1 MNLKQ
6 KMIQSAVLVMGV
18 VGMSIV
24 AAVPGTSV
32 MSSGEDVSLQYMEIP
47 TGRTAGVV
55 LAMNNLEEESLEAFT
70 MIGVEQIR
78 ANMVTASET
87 SSEAV
92 ENVSVETVFNVDEI
106 EEVVSEIEVAAVFE
120 ITGETEVATEQ
131 EVVAASEVVV
141 ETEVETEAATEVV
154 VEPVL
159 SEEEMIWQNR
169 VMADVDKQ
177 MNVRAE
183 ASADSEL
190 VGRFRKG
197 DVAEVVEKGEEWT
210 KIRSGNVEGYV
221 KNSYCVFGQDA
232 LSYAKENID
241 TRATV
246 TVNGLRVRSEAST
259 ESGSIVASVSK
270 GATLIV
276 DTDEEVAEGWVAV
289 GYTGKTRYVSSEY
302 VDVHFDTTEAI
313 TIAEEKEI
321 ARKKAE
327 EEAKRKAAQTT
338 EITVVQK
345 EAVSA
350 STDEILLL
358 AALIQCE
365 AGGESYEGQL
375 AVGAVVMNRVRSSR
389 YPNTI
394 GDVIYAPGQFT
405 PAGNGKVAS
414 VFERGPKESCIQAA
428 QEAVNGVD
436 NTNGAKSFRGKK
448 SGHAGLV
455 IGGHVF
461 F

>member
-6 KMIQSAVLVMGV
+6 KVMQSAALAVGV

-24 AAVPGTSV
+24 AVTAGTSV
-32 MSSGEDVSLQYMEIP
+32 TTGSNSVLQQGKDVT

-55 LAMNNLEEESLEAFT
+55 LTLNNLEEESMSTFT
-70 MIGVEQIR
+70 QIGVEQTM
-78 ANMVTASET
+78 ADVVTASET
-87 SSEAV
+87 S
-92 ENVSVETVFNVDEI
+92 T
-106 EEVVSEIEVAAVFE
+106 EVVSLAVE
-120 ITGETEVATEQ
+120 EATDVVIDTEVIA
-131 EVVAASEVVV
+131 
-141 ETEVETEAATEVV
+141 ETEAATEVV

-159 SEEEMIWQNR
+159 SEEEQLWQNR

-197 DVAEVVEKGEEWT
+197 DVAEIVGSGEEWT

-221 KNSYCVFGQDA
+221 KNSYCVFGSDA
-232 LSYAKENID
+232 LAYARENID

-259 ESGSIVASVSK
+259 ETGAIVAAVSK

-276 DTDEEVAEGWVAV
+276 DTEAEVPEGWVAV

-302 VDVHFDTTEAI
+302 VDVQFATTQAI

-327 EEAKRKAAQTT
+327 EEAKRRAAQTT
-338 EITVVQK
+338 EITVVQN
-345 EAVSA
+345 EAFDA

-365 AGGESYEGQL
+365 AGSESYQGQL

-389 YPNTI
+389 YPNSI
-394 GDVIYAPGQFT
+394 GEVIYSPGQFT

-414 VFERGPKESCIQAA
+414 VLERGPKESCIQAA

-436 NTNGAKSFRGKK
+436 NTNGAKSFRQKK
-448 SGHAGLV
+448 SGRAGLV

>member
-6 KMIQSAVLVMGV
+6 RMIQSVALAVGV
-18 VGMSIV
+18 IGMSAV
-24 AAVPGTSV
+24 AAVSGTSV
-32 MSSGEDVSLQYMEIP
+32 ATNGNEVSLQNAEVT

-55 LAMNNLEEESLEAFT
+55 LALNNLEEKSIEAYT
-70 MIGVEQIR
+70 LIGVEQIR
-78 ANMVTASET
+78 ANVVTASEAQMET
-87 SSEAV
+87 NAEVNIETFFNIEEIGAVATESEVV
-92 ENVSVETVFNVDEI
+92 EETEIATEAATEI
-106 EEVVSEIEVAAVFE
+106 EP
-120 ITGETEVATEQ
+120 ETEV
-131 EVVAASEVVV
+131 
-141 ETEVETEAATEVV
+141 ATEVV
-154 VEPVL
+154 VEPAL
-159 SEEEMIWQNR
+159 SEEEMLWQNR
-169 VMADVDKQ
+169 VMADVKKQ

-183 ASADSEL
+183 ASAEAEL

-197 DVAEVVEKGEEWT
+197 DVAEIVEIGEEWT

-221 KNSYCVFGQDA
+221 KSSYCLYGLDA
-232 LSYAKENID
+232 LAYAKENVD

-259 ESGSIVASVSK
+259 ETGSIVASVSK

-276 DTDEEVAEGWVAV
+276 KTDVEVPEGWVAV

-302 VDVHFDTTEAI
+302 VDVQFATSEAI

-327 EEAKRKAAQTT
+327 EEAKRKAKQTT

-345 EAVSA
+345 ESYDAT
-350 STDEILLL
+350 TDEILLL

-365 AGGESYEGQL
+365 AGGESYEGKL

-389 YPNTI
+389 YPNSI
-394 GDVIYAPGQFT
+394 SDVIYSPGQFT

-414 VFERGPKESCIQAA
+414 VLERGPKDSCIQAA

-436 NTNGAKSFRGKK
+436 NTNGAKSFRQTK
-448 SGHAGLV
+448 SGRAGLV

>member
-6 KMIQSAVLVMGV
+6 KVMQSTVLAVGV
-18 VGMSIV
+18 VGMSIIAVV
-24 AAVPGTSV
+24 AGTSV
-32 MSSGEDVSLQYMEIP
+32 TTGGNAVEQQRIATGTEVVA
-47 TGRTAGVV
+47 GRTAGVV
-55 LAMNNLEEESLEAFT
+55 STLNNLEEQSMAALAQV
-70 MIGVEQIR
+70 GVEQIQTDVV
-78 ANMVTASET
+78 MASDT
-87 SSEAV
+87 SSEL
-92 ENVSVETVFNVDEI
+92 
-106 EEVVSEIEVAAVFE
+106 VAAE
-120 ITGETEVATEQ
+120 AEAVA
-131 EVVAASEVVV
+131 EVVV
-141 ETEVETEAATEVV
+141 ETEVVAEVV
-154 VEPVL
+154 EEPVL
-159 SEEEMIWQNR
+159 SEEELLWQNR
-169 VMADVDKQ
+169 LMADVSKQ

-183 ASADSEL
+183 ASAESEL

-197 DVAEVVEKGEEWT
+197 DVAEVIEKGDEWT
-210 KIRSGNVEGYV
+210 LIRSGNVEGYV
-221 KNSYCVFGQDA
+221 KNSYCLFGLDA
-232 LSYAKENID
+232 LAYAKENVD

-259 ESGSIVASVSK
+259 ETGSVVASVSK

-276 DTDEEVAEGWVAV
+276 DTDAEVPEGWVAV
-289 GYTGKTRYVSSEY
+289 GYTGKTRYVSAEY
-302 VDVHFDTTEAI
+302 VDVNFATTEAI

-338 EITVVQK
+338 EITVVQN
-345 EAVSA
+345 AAYSA
-350 STDEILLL
+350 TTDEILLL

-365 AGGESYEGQL
+365 AGSESYEGKL

-394 GDVIYAPGQFT
+394 SDVIYSPGQFT

-414 VFERGPKESCIQAA
+414 VLANGPKESCIQAA

-436 NTNGAKSFRGKK
+436 NTNGAKSFRQTKT
-448 SGHAGLV
+448 GHAGLV

>member
-6 KMIQSAVLVMGV
+6 RMIQSVALVMSV

-24 AAVPGTSV
+24 ATVPGTSV
-32 MSSGEDVSLQYMEIP
+32 TTSGEAVSLQDMEST

-55 LAMNNLEEESLEAFT
+55 LALNNLEEESLETFT
-70 MIGVEQIR
+70 LIGVEQIR
-78 ANMVTASET
+78 ANMVT
-87 SSEAV
+87 SSEA
-92 ENVSVETVFNVDEI
+92 SVDVNIETVFNIDEVK
-106 EEVVSEIEVAAVFE
+106 ELSA
-120 ITGETEVATEQ
+120 ETET
-131 EVVAASEVVV
+131 VV
-141 ETEVETEAATEVV
+141 ETEIVAETEVTTESVVEPETEIATEVV
-154 VEPVL
+154 EEPAL

-169 VMADVDKQ
+169 VMADVKKQ

-183 ASADSEL
+183 ASGDAEL

-221 KNSYCVFGQDA
+221 KNSYCVYGLDA
-232 LSYAKENID
+232 LAYAKENVD

-276 DTDEEVAEGWVAV
+276 DTETEVPEGWIAV
-289 GYTGKTRYVSSEY
+289 GYIGKTRYVSSEY
-302 VDVHFDTTEAI
+302 VDVHFATTEAI

-338 EITVVQK
+338 EITVVQR
-345 EAVSA
+345 ESYDA
-350 STDEILLL
+350 STDEIMLL

-365 AGGESYEGQL
+365 AGGEKYEGQL

-389 YPNTI
+389 YPNSI
-394 GDVIYAPGQFT
+394 SEVIYSPGQFT
-405 PAGNGKVAS
+405 PAGNGTVAS
-414 VFERGPKESCIQAA
+414 VLERGPKESCIQAA

-436 NTNGAKSFRGKK
+436 NTNGAKSFRQKK
-448 SGHAGLV
+448 SGRAGLV

>member
-24 AAVPGTSV
+24 AAVPGTSAV
-32 MSSGEDVSLQYMEIP
+32 TSGDTVSLQDMEKSN
-47 TGRTAGVV
+47 GRTAGVV
-55 LAMNNLEEESLEAFT
+55 LALDNLEEKSMETFT
-70 MIGVEQIR
+70 LIGVEQIR
-78 ANMVTASET
+78 ANMVTASEA
-87 SSEAV
+87 SSEAEV
-92 ENVSVETVFNVDEI
+92 DVNIETVFTLDEI
-106 EEVVSEIEVAAVFE
+106 EEVVID
-120 ITGETEVATEQ
+120 T
-131 EVVAASEVVV
+131 EVVV
-141 ETEVETEAATEVV
+141 ETDAATEVAAETEVTTEDTEAATEV

-159 SEEEMIWQNR
+159 SEEEMLWQNR
-169 VMADVDKQ
+169 VMADVKKQ

-183 ASADSEL
+183 ASGDAEL

-221 KNSYCVFGQDA
+221 KNSYCVYGLDA
-232 LSYAKENID
+232 LAYAKENVD

-276 DTDEEVAEGWVAV
+276 DTDEEVPEGWVAV

-302 VDVHFDTTEAI
+302 VEVQFATTEAI

-338 EITVVQK
+338 EITVVQR
-345 EAVSA
+345 EAYDA

-365 AGGESYEGQL
+365 AGGEKYEGQL

-389 YPNTI
+389 YPNSI
-394 GDVIYAPGQFT
+394 SEVIYSPGQFT

-414 VFERGPKESCIQAA
+414 VLERGPKESCIQAA

-436 NTNGAKSFRGKK
+436 NTNGAKSFRQKK
-448 SGHAGLV
+448 TGRAGLV

>member
-6 KMIQSAVLVMGV
+6 KMIQSVALAVGV
-18 VGMSIV
+18 IGMSAV

-32 MSSGEDVSLQYMEIP
+32 ATNGNEVSLQNAEVTI
-47 TGRTAGVV
+47 GRTAGVV
-55 LAMNNLEEESLEAFT
+55 LALNNLEEKSIEAYT
-70 MIGVEQIR
+70 LIGVEQIR
-78 ANMVTASET
+78 ANVVTASEAQMET
-87 SSEAV
+87 DAEV
-92 ENVSVETVFNVDEI
+92 NVETFFNIEEIGAVATESEVVEETEIATEAATEI
-106 EEVVSEIEVAAVFE
+106 EP
-120 ITGETEVATEQ
+120 ETEV
-131 EVVAASEVVV
+131 
-141 ETEVETEAATEVV
+141 ATEVV
-154 VEPVL
+154 VEPAL
-159 SEEEMIWQNR
+159 SEEEMLWQNR
-169 VMADVDKQ
+169 VMADVKKQ

-183 ASADSEL
+183 ASAEAEL

-197 DVAEVVEKGEEWT
+197 DVAEIVEIGEEWT

-221 KNSYCVFGQDA
+221 KSSYCLYGLDA
-232 LSYAKENID
+232 LAYAKENVD

-259 ESGSIVASVSK
+259 ETGSIVASVSK

-276 DTDEEVAEGWVAV
+276 KTDVEVPEGWVAV

-302 VDVHFDTTEAI
+302 VDVQFATSEAI

-327 EEAKRKAAQTT
+327 EEAKRKAKQTT

-345 EAVSA
+345 ESYDAT
-350 STDEILLL
+350 TDEILLL

-365 AGGESYEGQL
+365 AGGESYEGKL

-389 YPNTI
+389 YPNSI
-394 GDVIYAPGQFT
+394 SDVIYSPGQFT

-414 VFERGPKESCIQAA
+414 VLERGPKDSCIQAA

-436 NTNGAKSFRGKK
+436 NTNGAKSFRQTKTGR
-448 SGHAGLV
+448 AGLV

>member
-24 AAVPGTSV
+24 AAVPGTSAV
-32 MSSGEDVSLQYMEIP
+32 TSGDTVSLQDMEMSN
-47 TGRTAGVV
+47 GRTAGVV
-55 LAMNNLEEESLEAFT
+55 LALDNLEEKSMETFT
-70 MIGVEQIR
+70 LIGVEQIR
-78 ANMVTASET
+78 ANMVTASEA
-87 SSEAV
+87 SSEAEV
-92 ENVSVETVFNVDEI
+92 DVNIETVFTLDEI
-106 EEVVSEIEVAAVFE
+106 EEVVID
-120 ITGETEVATEQ
+120 T
-131 EVVAASEVVV
+131 EVVV
-141 ETEVETEAATEVV
+141 ETDAATEVAAETEVTTEDTEAATEV

-159 SEEEMIWQNR
+159 SEEEMLWQNR
-169 VMADVDKQ
+169 VMADVKKQ

-183 ASADSEL
+183 ASGDAEL

-221 KNSYCVFGQDA
+221 KNSYCVYGLDA
-232 LSYAKENID
+232 LAYAKENVD

-276 DTDEEVAEGWVAV
+276 DTDEEVPEGWVAV

-302 VDVHFDTTEAI
+302 VEVQFATTEAI

-338 EITVVQK
+338 EITVVQR
-345 EAVSA
+345 EAYDA

-365 AGGESYEGQL
+365 AGGEKYEGQL

-389 YPNTI
+389 YPNSI
-394 GDVIYAPGQFT
+394 SEVIYSPGQFT

-414 VFERGPKESCIQAA
+414 VLERGPKESCIQAA

-436 NTNGAKSFRGKK
+436 NTNGAKSFRQKK
-448 SGHAGLV
+448 TGRAGLV

>member
-6 KMIQSAVLVMGV
+6 RMIQSVALAVGV
-18 VGMSIV
+18 IGMSAV
-24 AAVPGTSV
+24 AAVSGTSV
-32 MSSGEDVSLQYMEIP
+32 ATNGNEVSLQNAEVT

-55 LAMNNLEEESLEAFT
+55 LALNNLEEKSIEAYT
-70 MIGVEQIR
+70 LIGVEQIR
-78 ANMVTASET
+78 ANVVTASEAQMET
-87 SSEAV
+87 DAEVNIETFFNIEEIGAVATESEVV
-92 ENVSVETVFNVDEI
+92 EETEIATEAATEI
-106 EEVVSEIEVAAVFE
+106 EP
-120 ITGETEVATEQ
+120 ETEV
-131 EVVAASEVVV
+131 
-141 ETEVETEAATEVV
+141 ATEVV
-154 VEPVL
+154 VEPAL
-159 SEEEMIWQNR
+159 SEEEMLWQNR
-169 VMADVDKQ
+169 VMADVKKQ

-183 ASADSEL
+183 ASAEAEL

-197 DVAEVVEKGEEWT
+197 DVAEIVEIGEEWT

-221 KNSYCVFGQDA
+221 KSSYCLYGLDA
-232 LSYAKENID
+232 LAYAKENVD

-259 ESGSIVASVSK
+259 ETGSIVASVSK

-276 DTDEEVAEGWVAV
+276 KTDVEVPEGWVAV

-302 VDVHFDTTEAI
+302 VDVQFATSEAI

-327 EEAKRKAAQTT
+327 EEAKRKAKQTT
-338 EITVVQK
+338 EITVVQR
-345 EAVSA
+345 ESYDAT
-350 STDEILLL
+350 TDEILLL

-365 AGGESYEGQL
+365 AGGESYEGKL

-389 YPNTI
+389 YPNSI
-394 GDVIYAPGQFT
+394 SDVIYSPGQFT

-414 VFERGPKESCIQAA
+414 VLERGPKDSCIQAA

-436 NTNGAKSFRGKK
+436 NTNGAKSFRQAKTGR
-448 SGHAGLV
+448 AGLV

>member
-24 AAVPGTSV
+24 AAVPGTSAV
-32 MSSGEDVSLQYMEIP
+32 TSGDTVSLQDMEKSN
-47 TGRTAGVV
+47 GRTAGVV
-55 LAMNNLEEESLEAFT
+55 LALDNLEEKSMETFT
-70 MIGVEQIR
+70 LIGVEQIR
-78 ANMVTASET
+78 ANMVTASEA
-87 SSEAV
+87 SSEAEV
-92 ENVSVETVFNVDEI
+92 DVNIETVFTLDEI
-106 EEVVSEIEVAAVFE
+106 EEVVID
-120 ITGETEVATEQ
+120 TEV
-131 EVVAASEVVV
+131 V
-141 ETEVETEAATEVV
+141 VETEAATEVAAETEVTTEDTEAATEV

-159 SEEEMIWQNR
+159 SEEEMLWQNR
-169 VMADVDKQ
+169 VMADVKKQ

-183 ASADSEL
+183 ASGDAEL

-221 KNSYCVFGQDA
+221 KNSYCVYGLDA
-232 LSYAKENID
+232 LAYAKENVD

-276 DTDEEVAEGWVAV
+276 DTDEEVPEGWVAV

-302 VDVHFDTTEAI
+302 VEVQFATTEAI

-338 EITVVQK
+338 EITVVQR
-345 EAVSA
+345 EAYDA

-365 AGGESYEGQL
+365 AGGEKYEGQL

-389 YPNTI
+389 YPNSI
-394 GDVIYAPGQFT
+394 SEVIYSPGQFT

-414 VFERGPKESCIQAA
+414 VLERGPKESCIQAA

-436 NTNGAKSFRGKK
+436 NTNGAKSFRQKK
-448 SGHAGLV
+448 TGRAGLV

>member
-6 KMIQSAVLVMGV
+6 RMIQSVALAVGV
-18 VGMSIV
+18 IGMSAV
-24 AAVPGTSV
+24 AAVSGTSV
-32 MSSGEDVSLQYMEIP
+32 ATNGNEVSLQNAEVT

-55 LAMNNLEEESLEAFT
+55 LALNNLEEKSIEAYT
-70 MIGVEQIR
+70 LIGVEQIR
-78 ANMVTASET
+78 ANVVTASEAQMET
-87 SSEAV
+87 DAEINIETFFNIEEIGAVATESEVV
-92 ENVSVETVFNVDEI
+92 EETEIATEAATEI
-106 EEVVSEIEVAAVFE
+106 EP
-120 ITGETEVATEQ
+120 ETEVATE
-131 EVVAASEVVV
+131 
-141 ETEVETEAATEVV
+141 V
-154 VEPVL
+154 VEPAL
-159 SEEEMIWQNR
+159 SEEEMLWQNR
-169 VMADVDKQ
+169 VMADVKKQ

-183 ASADSEL
+183 ASAEAEL

-197 DVAEVVEKGEEWT
+197 DVAEIVEIGEEWT

-221 KNSYCVFGQDA
+221 KSSYCLYGLDA
-232 LSYAKENID
+232 LAYAKENVD

-259 ESGSIVASVSK
+259 ETGSIVASVSK

-276 DTDEEVAEGWVAV
+276 KTDVEVPEGWVAV

-302 VDVHFDTTEAI
+302 VDVQFATSEAI

-327 EEAKRKAAQTT
+327 EEAKRKAKQTT
-338 EITVVQK
+338 EITVVQR
-345 EAVSA
+345 ESYDAT
-350 STDEILLL
+350 TDEILLL

-365 AGGESYEGQL
+365 AGGESYEGKL

-389 YPNTI
+389 YPNSI
-394 GDVIYAPGQFT
+394 SDVIYSPGQFT

-414 VFERGPKESCIQAA
+414 VLERGPKDSCIQAA

-436 NTNGAKSFRGKK
+436 NTNGAKSFRQTKTGR
-448 SGHAGLV
+448 AGLV